1 MPTEVFIEAIGL
13 KKYFKDTGSYMP
25 GVSTPVTKAVDD
37 VSFRIRRGEVLGLVG
52 ESGCGKSTLGLSILR
67 LHESN
72 DGQLLFEG
80 TDIFGLDRQSL
91 REYRK
96 DMQIVFQDPYS
107 SLNPRMTV
115 NQIVKEPLNNYELG
129 NKEWKAARVE
139 ELLELVG
146 LDPDAKE
153 RYPHEFSGGQRQ
165 RIGIARALASG
176 PSFIVC
182 DEPVSALDVSIQAQ
196 ILNLLVD
203 LKQRLGLTYLFISHD
218 LMVVN
223 HLASRIAVMYL
234 GKLVELAERGELFS
248 DPLHPYTQALLSCV
262 PIPDPEI
269 EEKRQR
275 IILKGDIPSPMNP
288 PPGCH
293 FHPRCRLRE
302 NICET
307 QYPPMRKISE
317 TRSVACHLA
326 FQNNG

>member
-1 MPTEVFIEAIGL
+1 MSEEVLIEAIGL
-13 KKYFKDTGSYMP
+13 KKYFKDMGSFMP
-25 GVSTPVTKAVDD
+25 GVSALVTKAVDD
-37 VSFRIRRGEVLGLVG
+37 VSFKINRGEVLGLVG

-72 DGQLLFEG
+72 AGQLFYEG
-80 TDIFGLDRQSL
+80 TDIFKLDRESM
-91 REYRK
+91 REHRK

-115 NQIVKEPLNNYELG
+115 NQIVKEPLNNYKMG
-129 NKEWKAARVE
+129 DKEWKTARVE

-146 LDPDAKE
+146 LDPGTKG

-176 PSFIVC
+176 PRFIVC
-182 DEPVSALDVSIQAQ
+182 DESVSALDVSIQAQ
-196 ILNLLVD
+196 ILNLLVE

-234 GKLVELAERGELFS
+234 GKLVELADRDELFS
-248 DPLHPYTQALLSCV
+248 NPLHPYTQALLSCV

-269 EEKRQR
+269 EEKRER
-275 IILKGDIPSPMNP
+275 IILSGDIPSPMNP
-288 PPGCH
+288 PSGCH

-302 NICET
+302 KVCEVE
-307 QYPPMRKISE
+307 YPSLRKFSE
-317 TRSVACHLA
+317 TRSVACHLV
-326 FQNNG
+326 

>member
-1 MPTEVFIEAIGL
+1 MSPEVFIEAIGI
-13 KKYFKDTGSYMP
+13 KKYFKDTGTYML

-37 VSFRIRRGEVLGLVG
+37 VSMQIKRGEVLGLVG
-52 ESGCGKSTLGLSILR
+52 ESGCGKSTLGLSVLR
-67 LHESN
+67 LHES
-72 DGQLLFEG
+72 DAGQLFFEG
-80 TDIFGLDRQSL
+80 TDIFELDRQSL

-146 LDPDAKE
+146 LDPGTKA

-176 PSFIVC
+176 PRFIVC

-234 GKLVELAERGELFS
+234 GKLVEVADRDELFS

-269 EEKRQR
+269 EEKRER

-288 PPGCH
+288 PSGCH
-293 FHPRCRLRE
+293 FHPRCRLSE
-302 NICET
+302 DICKTE
-307 QYPPMRKISE
+307 YPPIRKISE

-326 FQNNG
+326 

>member
-1 MPTEVFIEAIGL
+1 MSTEVLIEAIGL
-13 KKYFKDTGSYMP
+13 KKYFKDTGTYML
-25 GVSTPVTKAVDD
+25 GVSAPVTRAVDD
-37 VSFRIRRGEVLGLVG
+37 VSFQIRRGEVLGLVG

-72 DGQLLFEG
+72 AGRLFFED
-80 TDIFGLDRQSL
+80 TDIFELDRQSL

-129 NKEWKAARVE
+129 NKEWRAARVE

-146 LDPDAKE
+146 LDPSTKG

-165 RIGIARALASG
+165 RIGIARALA
-176 PSFIVC
+176 PSPRFIVC
-182 DEPVSALDVSIQAQ
+182 DVPVSALDVSIQAQ

-234 GKLVELAERGELFS
+234 GKLVELADRDELFS

-269 EEKRQR
+269 EEKRER
-275 IILKGDIPSPMNP
+275 IILSGDIPSPMNP
-288 PPGCH
+288 PSGCH
-293 FHPRCRLRE
+293 FHPRCRVSE
-302 NICET
+302 DICEIE
-307 QYPPMRKISE
+307 YPPIRKISE
-317 TRSVACHLA
+317 TRSVACHLE
-326 FQNNG
+326 NNG

>member
-1 MPTEVFIEAIGL
+1 MMSEEVLIEAIGL
-13 KKYFKDTGSYMP
+13 KKYFKDMGSFMP
-25 GVSTPVTKAVDD
+25 GASAPVTKAIDD
-37 VSFRIRRGEVLGLVG
+37 VSFKIKRGEVLGLVG

-72 DGQLLFEG
+72 AGQLFYEG
-80 TDIFGLDRQSL
+80 TDIFKLG
-91 REYRK
+91 RESMREHRK

-115 NQIVKEPLNNYELG
+115 NQIVKEPLINFKMG
-129 NKEWKAARVE
+129 DKEWKTARVE

-146 LDPDAKE
+146 LDPGTKG

-176 PSFIVC
+176 PRFIVC
-182 DEPVSALDVSIQAQ
+182 DESVSALDVSIQAQ

-234 GKLVELAERGELFS
+234 GKLVEIADRDELFS
-248 DPLHPYTQALLSCV
+248 NPFHPYTQALLSCV

-269 EEKRQR
+269 EEKRER
-275 IILKGDIPSPMNP
+275 IILSGDIPSPMNP
-288 PPGCH
+288 PSGCH
-293 FHPRCRLRE
+293 FHPRCRLSE
-302 NICET
+302 NVCEVE
-307 QYPPMRKISE
+307 YPSLRKFSE
-317 TRSVACHLA
+317 TRFVACHLA
-326 FQNNG
+326 